1 MYMRNEWHFRKN
13 QLIEIEHYY
22 PGNYGAPGMKRAEK
36 RKRTPEEIKKQNERN
51 RVKFLQRLILANFTK
66 GDMHLILNYR
76 PKDRTGYEQGK
87 KDLRR
92 FLSRMRGAYKKAGLQ
107 FKYIAVT
114 EYGKKGHALHHH
126 LIIQDIATDQIDTIR
141 LARKLWELGHAG
153 WTDLY
158 EDGEYKKLAE
168 YIVKR
173 ETKQENE
180 WSSYTRSRNM
190 IVPKPKRK
198 KLYRRRWPPEP
209 KPWKGY
215 EIIKDSI
222 INGENR
228 FTGYPYQKY
237 VMRKIEGGG
246 KHIARDNLYRNNH
259 PGTGKA

>member
-1 MYMRNEWHFRKN
+1 MYMRNEWQYRKGE
-13 QLIEIEHYY
+13 LVEIEHYY
-22 PGNYGAPGMKRAEK
+22 PGNYGAPGMPRAEK
-36 RKRTPEEIKKQNERN
+36 KKKTPEQIKKQNERN
-51 RVKFLQRLILANFTK
+51 RIKFLQRLIIANFTK
-66 GDMHLILNYR
+66 GDLHLVLTYGSR
-76 PKDRTGYEQGK
+76 DKPGYEQAK
-87 KDLRR
+87 KDLRK
-92 FLSRMRGAYKKAGLQ
+92 FINRMRTAYKKAGFR

-126 LIIQDIATDQIDTIR
+126 LVIQDIATDRIDTIR

-173 ETKQENE
+173 ETKQEGE

-190 IVPKPKRK
+190 VIPKPKRK
-198 KLYRRRWPPEP
+198 KLYRRRWLPEP

-237 VMRKIEGGG
+237 MMRRIGPERRDR
-246 KHIARDNLYRNNH
+246 HARDNLHRDH
-259 PGTGKA
+259 PARTG